1 VNDANGQDR
10 DLPRVSVVIPIRN
23 EASFIGRCLRSVLD
37 QDYPADRM
45 EVLVVD
51 GMSTDGT
58 RTVVQAL
65 LRQRV
70 DDAPPAVRVLDNPA
84 EIVPAAM
91 NLALADA
98 TGDVIVRVDGHA
110 VLHPDYVRRCVDVL
124 RTTGSACV
132 GGVVETV
139 GTGAVGRA
147 ISAAQSSRFGVG
159 GVAFR
164 TGRHRPGPVDTVA
177 FGAYPRAVL
186 AQVGGYDEE
195 LACNED
201 DELNFRLQQAG
212 EQIWYDPS
220 IRAQYFS
227 RATLGRLWRQYY
239 RYGLYKV
246 LVARKRGGFA
256 SPRHLVPAAFVA
268 ATAASSLV
276 AAARRDAR
284 WTLPVLAPYAA
295 ALVAAS
301 YRSAQRTG
309 TRPGL
314 VGIAFVTLHVAYGS
328 GFLAGLERWRRP
340 PHTDQDGTSRTDS
353 CHTERLPHSSPS
365 STPTT
370 SG

>member
-1 VNDANGQDR
+1 
-10 DLPRVSVVIPIRN
+10 
-23 EASFIGRCLRSVLD
+23 VLD

-45 EVLVVD
+45 EILVVD

-65 LRQRV
+65 LRRRPAG
-70 DDAPPAVRVLDNPA
+70 APPAVRVLDNPA
-84 EIVPAAM
+84 KIVPAAM
-91 NLALADA
+91 NVALGDA
-98 TGDVIVRVDGHA
+98 TGEVIVRVDGHA
-110 VLHPDYVRRCVDVL
+110 VLEPDYVRRCVEVL
-124 RTTGSACV
+124 RATGSACV
-132 GGVVETV
+132 GGIVETV
-139 GTGAVGRA
+139 GTGALGRA
-147 ISAAQSSRFGVG
+147 VAAAQSSRFGVG

-164 TGRHRPGPVDTVA
+164 TGRRLPGAVDTVA

-186 AQVGGYDEE
+186 TDIGGYDEE

-212 EQIWYDPS
+212 GRIWYDPS
-220 IRAQYFS
+220 IRARYFS

-246 LVARKRGGFA
+246 LVAQKRGGFA
-256 SPRHLVPAAFVA
+256 SPRHLVPAVFVA
-268 ATAASSLV
+268 AAAASGLV
-276 AAARRDAR
+276 AVARRDAR
-284 WTLPVLAPYAA
+284 WTLPVLAPYAS

-301 YRSAQRTG
+301 HRSAQRTG
-309 TRPGL
+309 TRPAL
-314 VGIAFVTLHVAYGS
+314 VGAAFVVLHVAYGC

-340 PHTDQDGTSRTDS
+340 PHTDEDGTPRTDP
-353 CHTERLPHSSPS
+353 CHIERLPRSSPS

>member
-1 VNDANGQDR
+1 MNDGQDPV
-10 DLPRVSVVIPIRN
+10 LPAVSVVLPVRN
-23 EASFIGRCLRSVLD
+23 EASFIERCLRSVLD

-58 RTVVQAL
+58 RTEVRTL
-65 LRQRV
+65 LRQRGNRES
-70 DDAPPAVRVLDNPA
+70 PAVRILDNPA
-84 EIVPAAM
+84 KVVPAAM
-91 NLALADA
+91 NVALAA
-98 TGDVIVRVDGHA
+98 ASGDVVVRVDGHA
-110 VLHPDYVRRCVDVL
+110 VLQPDYVRRCVDVL

-132 GGVVETV
+132 GGAVETI

-147 ISAAQSSRFGVG
+147 IAAAQSSRFGVG

-164 TGRHRPGPVDTVA
+164 TGRQHAGVVDTVA
-177 FGAYPRAVL
+177 FGTYPRAVL
-186 AQVGGYDEE
+186 ADVGGYDEE

-212 EQIWYDPS
+212 GRIWYDPS

-256 SPRHLVPAAFVA
+256 SPRHLVPAVFVA

-301 YRSAQRTG
+301 YRSARRTG
-309 TRPGL
+309 TRPDL
-314 VGIAFVTLHVAYGS
+314 VAIAFVTLHVAYGS
-328 GFLAGLERWRRP
+328 GFLGGLKRWRR
-340 PHTDQDGTSRTDS
+340 R
-353 CHTERLPHSSPS
+353 RA
-365 STPTT
+365 
-370 SG
+370 

>member
-1 VNDANGQDR
+1 MNDANGQDR
-10 DLPRVSVVIPIRN
+10 DLPRVSVVLPIRN
-23 EASFIGRCLRSVLD
+23 EAAFIGRCLQSVLD

-51 GMSTDGT
+51 GMSTDDT
-58 RTVVQAL
+58 RAAVHAL
-65 LRQRV
+65 LRQRAA
-70 DDAPPAVRVLDNPA
+70 DTPPAVRLLDNPA
-84 EIVPAAM
+84 VIVPAAM
-91 NLALADA
+91 NLALANA
-98 TGDVIVRVDGHA
+98 SGDVIVRVDGHA
-110 VLHPDYVRRCVDVL
+110 VLQAGYVRRCVEVL
-124 RTTGSACV
+124 RATGSACV

-147 ISAAQSSRFGVG
+147 IAAAQSSRFGVG

-164 TGRHRPGPVDTVA
+164 TGRRQPGAVDTVA

-212 EQIWYDPS
+212 GRIWYDPS

-256 SPRHLVPAAFVA
+256 SPRHLVPAVFVA
-268 ATAASSLV
+268 ATAASSLI
-276 AAARRDAR
+276 AAARRDPR

-295 ALVAAS
+295 ALVTAS

-309 TRPGL
+309 CRPGL

-328 GFLAGLERWRRP
+328 GFLAGLERWRRRP
-340 PHTDQDGTSRTDS
+340 RTGQDGTRRTCS
-353 CHTERLPHSSPS
+353 CNAEQPPSSSSS